1 MRNLLLFFIF
11 AFTVTTPALA
21 DKFFAVTPNG
31 AVEADF
37 ADKSETVVG
46 KISSRCIDSGWT
58 IVSSSQSSVTCEA
71 PLSGTQSFV
80 GQLLMGNAYST
91 PPKRYFQFNSSP
103 GKGYTRVQASGWM
116 ELQMA
121 FGQIKRTDFSGA
133 EFANGMLAF
142 MVGAGGQLPIGTTF
156 PNHALM
162 GVGFD
167 VKQVGKLKGLQIT
180 SVADGS
186 AASEAGLNVG
196 DLVIKIA
203 WKSVSNQN
211 DMIDALSRATK
222 TENYD
227 VEFDRDG
234 KAQKVSLRRAFRDPV
249 TALNLATSDTSAE
262 PANLAARPT
271 PAPVAVSVA
280 DELAKLV
287 KLRDQG
293 VLTPLEFDA
302 QKKKLLGQ

>member
-1 MRNLLLFFIF
+1 M
-11 AFTVTTPALA
+11 
-21 DKFFAVTPNG
+21 
-31 AVEADF
+31 
-37 ADKSETVVG
+37 
-46 KISSRCIDSGWT
+46 
-58 IVSSSQSSVTCEA
+58 
-71 PLSGTQSFV
+71 
-80 GQLLMGNAYST
+80 
-91 PPKRYFQFNSSP
+91 
-103 GKGYTRVQASGWM
+103 
-116 ELQMA
+116 
-121 FGQIKRTDFSGA
+121 
-133 EFANGMLAF
+133 
-142 MVGAGGQLPIGTTF
+142 
-156 PNHALM
+156 M

-203 WKSVSNQN
+203 GKSVSNQN